1 MKKILLTLAMA
12 VMAVTAAN
20 AKSASEIRIYIN
32 PGHGAWTGE
41 DRPMALV
48 NKAIMDTTGFFESNT
63 NLKVGLAMWEK
74 LKEYGLRYTNTSNAL
89 LAGGNNVVMSRV
101 KNGPNT
107 CPSGSSISYG
117 GSTYGQYSRNLSE
130 IAIECHTNNFDMFIS
145 PHSNA
150 FADGQP
156 VNYPLILY
164 RGTDAAERSAGSKA
178 MCQAMWPYAYSD
190 AHQQW
195 SATSTY
201 NPSKPNI
208 RGDVSFMG
216 GDYSTVIN
224 GVAYW
229 GYYGVLRQ
237 GTPGFLIERYFHTYQ
252 PARHRAMNWEA
263 CYIQGY
269 LLARGVA
276 AYWGL
281 TPSTNTGEIFGV
293 VRSATETFS
302 HTYYTPMSGSDDQYL
317 PLNGVKVTL
326 KNSSGTVVNTQQIN
340 QNGTAS
346 TVSYKTT
353 DNFYNG
359 VFVFRGLAPG
369 NYTVTLEKSGYDTK
383 TVNVTVNANQT
394 TYPSV
399 FMSVSGQHIDPY
411 DPGTGYYNYYDD
423 KMAGGWPLN
432 YRLNYAQQPTVSS
445 LDNRNSFAYDVATS
459 LTTAGVK
466 VRYRL
471 AGVATAVTVRIYNSS
486 GTQVAS
492 ASGTRNAV
500 NEVEVSLSGQPDGI
514 YKAKVEVTSA
524 NHGWAACGT
533 TYRFFSPWGVTC
545 NNCTESPTFGRVLCL
560 ESNVNVQTRTSTNPY
575 HSGLGVTGS
584 MSGSGNGMGIY
595 AFTAQGLPMWH
606 DAVAAN
612 PTYAPNT
619 STNTQRNYY
628 SFRAGLVPV
637 ASSNAARQL
646 DFKRIKFSDDGRLF
660 LSRTNNDQTV
670 ATLYELNPNNL
681 EETAHPVFSGAI
693 DAYGSIGGNG
703 VGPSDASFVANQ
715 FVGFDVFGNGPNL
728 KIAAVGINMTTGKS
742 ALTPDGVG
750 IHYNTY
756 NWANIS
762 IYNLGTARSWSAHPS
777 QILSCAGTWCDE
789 SSNIALNANGV
800 ALAQRP
806 RDNNGNLMTTGSSD
820 KPNYAFYNTSLSRTT
835 YQTSERRGGGI
846 AWNKDRTRLAIS
858 SSSGDGKVSIYTV
871 SSTGALT
878 EQTSYTIGGNTT
890 YVCALAWD
898 YADNLYVTSNM
909 SESLQCFSTPTVSGS
924 TRTVTT
930 PAAAYYDIDWRHPDA
945 YNPSANYYVA
955 NVEQQWSKA
964 GNIGARSFGL
974 TSDIESKD
982 KKFYFLSQFVSNGT
996 QTTFQGHFAG
1006 FSSDATNWNASN
1018 SSNTSGETYLLDFMA
1033 TSDDAGNLL
1042 FLGVKHGSAWND
1054 KEIITTGSGQGSTK
1068 AMIIPYSS
1076 AGIKKTSVAS
1086 NQSISFDIGSTKIS
1100 DRGQFLRGTGDF
1112 SSALGGN
1119 YWILPYG
1126 GASIYKGGFKN
1137 VTTSGGERLES
1148 VLIPTGLSNATL
1160 GGASLSYLNSV
1171 TPYTDTNGNQRALVC
1186 LFNEG
1191 IYDGPIENNRFL
1203 PTLVSS
1209 TARHAQGVPSMFML
1223 QDRKLLVCPTGSSQ
1237 TATMG
1242 LFEVSNDAA
1251 GHVTMTQVGSNFTPF
1266 SGTLSVYNK
1275 GGVTRVVPID
1285 DLTADIYISSSP
1297 VGISVY
1303 RVRLEPEP
1311 VVNVSTEI
1319 INNYTSQAKKLT
1331 WTTKANTSP
1340 VGFLIEV
1347 STDGG
1352 ATWTTISSPKPRA
1365 GSDSP
1370 DEEGDPNNTGSMR
1383 EFTDTDASRATADCQ
1398 YRVSAIYDS
1407 FTSIARHTAIPKNQT
1422 VSKVAPSKG
1431 VTFESSQCLFKQLKT
1446 GTGMYNGSATSS
1458 AYDLYGLTGSFT
1470 WIHPQKIDNTTL
1482 FNDKVNNVE
1491 ESAGHDYGFELV
1503 GYYVTIKEKNANVY
1517 LKTSDNRTLNNLY
1530 LAMSEIGSPGSNG
1543 KYHSVENVPGLKRGV
1558 QYTYT
1563 VTPVYKYQGAGSEY
1577 LGAAMSYD
1585 TPAWDYSPEPVKNL
1599 TVDTYFQADAPREE
1613 WWGDRATGHAQ
1624 TVYYDIYRVEITM
1637 DDPNYVNSPGGWSSS
1652 ASSSYKVY
1660 PSFHKVEVNKGNGVW
1675 VPLTDMPYEY
1685 LSGADGAVISTYP
1698 NQAGVN
1704 CSYNRTFTK
1713 DGFGYFMGGNFGSN
1727 YNYSY
1732 GTYSFNNHRKK
1743 PDEGFSKDVNIGFY
1757 YFICNGVNKAHSLGH
1772 IATPRAT
1779 GEKTPDQWEYR
1790 VTSYYGSSSTVQSSG
1805 TNYTPDPSFADSA
1818 VATASSGAP
1827 VITGV
1832 EAPTFQADGLRVYPN
1847 PTQGELNLASN
1858 EPIQSIR
1865 IVSIAGALMRSIDG
1879 NYQNTQTIDIS
1890 SLVAGNYFV
1899 IVNNQK
1905 PVHVIKR

>member
-48 NKAIMDTTGFFESNT
+48 NKVSMDTTGFFESNT

-369 NYTVTLEKSGYDTK
+369 NYTITLEKSGYDTK

-750 IHYNTY
+750 IHYNAY

-1383 EFTDTDASRATADCQ
+1383 EFIDTDVTRSLKNCQ

-1407 FTSIARHTAIPKNQT
+1407 FTSIARHTAVPKDNELEPVKPVKT
-1422 VSKVAPSKG
+1422 VGNLTFTYSPTIVASGYNPNGDLAGLEG
-1431 VTFESSQCLFKQLKT
+1431 VV
-1446 GTGMYNGSATSS
+1446 
-1458 AYDLYGLTGSFT
+1458 SFDR
-1470 WIHPQKIDNTTL
+1470 PKAIDSDAS
-1482 FNDKVNNVE
+1482 FYP
-1491 ESAGHDYGFELV
+1491 AADYGYEIKHYSILV
-1503 GYYVTIKEKNANVY
+1503 EGSDGSYAKNAAGTN
-1517 LKTSDNRTLNNLY
+1517 LNWAEMTAANSTTAFGCTTFSDNRV
-1530 LAMSEIGSPGSNG
+1530 
-1543 KYHSVENVPGLKRGV
+1543 SVPVKGLKRGV
-1558 QYTYT
+1558 TYSVSIGPDYDYIPKSNVIYATEVTIDPDVWTYT
-1563 VTPVYKYQGAGSEY
+1563 PKAPSTFEVENFVKRNAVVREYWQSDGKYHDVT
-1577 LGAAMSYD
+1577 
-1585 TPAWDYSPEPVKNL
+1585 
-1599 TVDTYFQADAPREE
+1599 
-1613 WWGDRATGHAQ
+1613 
-1624 TVYYDIYRVEITM
+1624 YDIYQIHLWMNNPASVSCSSSQQIPVSYHKLEVSKDGGVTWGPVQ
-1637 DDPNYVNSPGGWSSS
+1637 DFVPQNSPQST
-1652 ASSSYKVY
+1652 VY
-1660 PSFHKVEVNKGNGVW
+1660 PYPAQDNVPAGCFQGYNAFGNTKRYNPDGNFEYLVNVGFYHYVYKGN
-1675 VPLTDMPYEY
+1675 T
-1685 LSGADGAVISTYP
+1685 
-1698 NQAGVN
+1698 
-1704 CSYNRTFTK
+1704 
-1713 DGFGYFMGGNFGSN
+1713 
-1727 YNYSY
+1727 
-1732 GTYSFNNHRKK
+1732 
-1743 PDEGFSKDVNIGFY
+1743 
-1757 YFICNGVNKAHSLGH
+1757 AHSSQYKPK
-1772 IATPRAT
+1772 ATDFDNP
-1779 GEKTPDQWEYR
+1779 ENWQYR
-1790 VTSYYGSSSTVQSSG
+1790 ITTYYGSTPSSEFDNSGYNPTSYGLGQSAYINAFVLP
-1805 TNYTPDPSFADSA
+1805 TE
-1818 VATASSGAP
+1818 
-1827 VITGV
+1827 ITGV
-1832 EAPTFQADGLRVYPN
+1832 DGTQRDDIFNVMVYPN
-1847 PTQGELNLASN
+1847 PTQGAANIQSP
-1858 EPIQSIR
+1858 EPIQTIR
-1865 IVSIAGALMRSIDG
+1865 IVNISGALMKTFNGSNG
-1879 NYQNTQTIDIS
+1879 PSQTIDIS
-1890 SLVAGNYFV
+1890 GLIAGNYFI

>member
-1 MKKILLTLAMA
+1 
-12 VMAVTAAN
+12 
-20 AKSASEIRIYIN
+20 
-32 PGHGAWTGE
+32 
-41 DRPMALV
+41 
-48 NKAIMDTTGFFESNT
+48 
-63 NLKVGLAMWEK
+63 
-74 LKEYGLRYTNTSNAL
+74 
-89 LAGGNNVVMSRV
+89 
-101 KNGPNT
+101 
-107 CPSGSSISYG
+107 
-117 GSTYGQYSRNLSE
+117 
-130 IAIECHTNNFDMFIS
+130 
-145 PHSNA
+145 
-150 FADGQP
+150 
-156 VNYPLILY
+156 
-164 RGTDAAERSAGSKA
+164 
-178 MCQAMWPYAYSD
+178 
-190 AHQQW
+190 
-195 SATSTY
+195 
-201 NPSKPNI
+201 
-208 RGDVSFMG
+208 
-216 GDYSTVIN
+216 
-224 GVAYW
+224 
-229 GYYGVLRQ
+229 
-237 GTPGFLIERYFHTYQ
+237 
-252 PARHRAMNWEA
+252 
-263 CYIQGY
+263 
-269 LLARGVA
+269 
-276 AYWGL
+276 
-281 TPSTNTGEIFGV
+281 
-293 VRSATETFS
+293 
-302 HTYYTPMSGSDDQYL
+302 
-317 PLNGVKVTL
+317 
-326 KNSSGTVVNTQQIN
+326 
-340 QNGTAS
+340 
-346 TVSYKTT
+346 
-353 DNFYNG
+353 
-359 VFVFRGLAPG
+359 
-369 NYTVTLEKSGYDTK
+369 
-383 TVNVTVNANQT
+383 
-394 TYPSV
+394 
-399 FMSVSGQHIDPY
+399 
-411 DPGTGYYNYYDD
+411 
-423 KMAGGWPLN
+423 
-432 YRLNYAQQPTVSS
+432 
-445 LDNRNSFAYDVATS
+445 
-459 LTTAGVK
+459 
-466 VRYRL
+466 
-471 AGVATAVTVRIYNSS
+471 
-486 GTQVAS
+486 
-492 ASGTRNAV
+492 
-500 NEVEVSLSGQPDGI
+500 
-514 YKAKVEVTSA
+514 
-524 NHGWAACGT
+524 
-533 TYRFFSPWGVTC
+533 
-545 NNCTESPTFGRVLCL
+545 
-560 ESNVNVQTRTSTNPY
+560 
-575 HSGLGVTGS
+575 
-584 MSGSGNGMGIY
+584 
-595 AFTAQGLPMWH
+595 
-606 DAVAAN
+606 
-612 PTYAPNT
+612 
-619 STNTQRNYY
+619 
-628 SFRAGLVPV
+628 
-637 ASSNAARQL
+637 
-646 DFKRIKFSDDGRLF
+646 
-660 LSRTNNDQTV
+660 
-670 ATLYELNPNNL
+670 
-681 EETAHPVFSGAI
+681 
-693 DAYGSIGGNG
+693 
-703 VGPSDASFVANQ
+703 
-715 FVGFDVFGNGPNL
+715 
-728 KIAAVGINMTTGKS
+728 
-742 ALTPDGVG
+742 
-750 IHYNTY
+750 
-756 NWANIS
+756 
-762 IYNLGTARSWSAHPS
+762 
-777 QILSCAGTWCDE
+777 
-789 SSNIALNANGV
+789 
-800 ALAQRP
+800 
-806 RDNNGNLMTTGSSD
+806 
-820 KPNYAFYNTSLSRTT
+820 
-835 YQTSERRGGGI
+835 
-846 AWNKDRTRLAIS
+846 
-858 SSSGDGKVSIYTV
+858 
-871 SSTGALT
+871 
-878 EQTSYTIGGNTT
+878 
-890 YVCALAWD
+890 
-898 YADNLYVTSNM
+898 SNM

-955 NVEQQWSKA
+955 NVNLQWTQA
-964 GNIGARSFGL
+964 GSNIGARSFGL
-974 TSDIESKD
+974 TSDQNSQD
-982 KKFYFLSQFVSNGT
+982 KKFYFLTQLQYNGD
-996 QTTFQGHFAG
+996 QGNFQGHFAG
-1006 FSSDATNWNASN
+1006 LNTGRTEWNAAP
-1018 SSNTSGETYLLDFMA
+1018 SSNFSGESYHLDFMS

-1042 FLGVKHGSAWND
+1042 FFGIKHGTATDD
-1054 KEIITTGSGQGSTK
+1054 KELLQTGCGQGSTR
-1068 AMIIPYSS
+1068 AMIIPNSS
-1076 AGIKKTSVAS
+1076 AGIKQTSVTAA
-1086 NQSISFDIGSTKIS
+1086 QSRTFDIGSTKIA
-1100 DRGQFLRGTGDF
+1100 DRGQFVYGTGDF
-1112 SSALGGN
+1112 SSAGGGN
-1119 YWILPYG
+1119 FWILPYG
-1126 GASIYKGGFKN
+1126 GSTIYKGGFRN
-1137 VTTSGGERLES
+1137 VSTSGGERIAAK
-1148 VLIPTGLSNATL
+1148 LIPTGLSNSVL
-1160 GGASLSYLNSV
+1160 GTGSTSYLNSV
-1171 TPYTDTNGNQRALVC
+1171 TPYTDIDGNQRALVC

-1191 IYDGPIENNRFL
+1191 IYDGPIENDRFL

-1209 TARHAQGVPSMFML
+1209 NTRHAQGKPSMFMI
-1223 QDRKLLVCPTGSSQ
+1223 QDRKLLVCPTGTSPSM
-1237 TATMG
+1237 TMG

-1251 GHVTMTQVGSNFTPF
+1251 GVMTMTQVGSNFTPI
-1266 SGTLSVYNK
+1266 SGSASSWTK
-1275 GGVTRVVPID
+1275 GAITRVVPID
-1285 DLTADIYISSSP
+1285 DLTADIYCASSP
-1297 VGISVY
+1297 LGLAVY

-1311 VVNVSTEI
+1311 VVTVSTEI

-1352 ATWTTISSPKPRA
+1352 STWTTISSPQPRA

-1370 DEEGDPNNTGSMR
+1370 GDEGDPNNTGSMR

-1543 KYHSVENVPGLKRGV
+1543 TYHYVENVPGLKRGV

-1899 IVNNQK
+1899 IVNSQK